1 MSTNEETEKPK
12 VRKHPSAEEHGTSQ
26 MVKSQGLGGA
36 VGTAVGTV
44 TGAAAGAAVGG
55 FGGPAGMAVG
65 AIVGA
70 GIGALGGKAAGDPL
84 TPVIEQEAKQDSSKI
99 EGEGARGP
107 EDAAG

>member
-1 MSTNEETEKPK
+1 MSTNDETDKPE
-12 VRKHPSAEEHGTSQ
+12 VTEHPSAEEHGTSQ
-26 MVKSQGLGGA
+26 LVKSQGLGGA

-65 AIVGA
+65 ALVGA

-84 TPVIEQEAKQDSSKI
+84 TPYIEQDAKPDSNKT
-99 EGEGARGP
+99 A
-107 EDAAG
+107 AAGDGDSAKPAG